1 MRQQIS
7 LEQLRQSIE
16 QLVQGRP
23 EIQLVCLFGSRA
35 RDQALTTSDYDIAV
49 LLCPTLDDLSK
60 YKLDLLNALIEGVG
74 TDAVDLVI
82 LNQAPP
88 LLKMTVYRDAQ
99 ILFAATPAVWPR
111 FVVRTLQ
118 EYEDTKPLRATFNHY
133 LIQHLRAKR
142 HG

>member
-1 MRQQIS
+1 MIHQIS

-16 QLVQGRP
+16 RLVQGRP

-35 RDQALTTSDYDIAV
+35 RNQVLKTSDYDIAV
-49 LLCPTLDDLSK
+49 LLESTPDDLSR
-60 YKLDLLNALIEGVG
+60 YKLDLVNDLILDLR
-74 TDAVDLVI
+74 TDAVDVVI

-99 ILFAATPAVWPR
+99 ILFAATSAAWPR
-111 FVVRTLQ
+111 FAVRTLQ

-133 LIQHLRAKR
+133 LIQRLRAKR